1 MHRFPRI
8 GQVYIWLIILGGALI
23 TILLLPTA
31 VLWPPQTW
39 LLYLIFLLA
48 ATMADI
54 RPVHLTYRA
63 RVSIGDA
70 VCFAGWLLFG
80 VGFGGLV
87 AAASNILSNLL
98 LKHPWYRTGFNAGK
112 SVISVT
118 AAGLVYFGLAG
129 PTSNTS
135 LAEPQSVATFL
146 LAALVHVALDT
157 WLVALVIAFTRRRSP
172 WHVWFVNVMPVLPQS
187 VSIPLLGALAAELY
201 RASII
206 SVLLLAIPLIV
217 VHLSLQ
223 VSQELR
229 VQTKRAIEALADTI
243 DKRDPYTFDHSSRV
257 ARYAE
262 RIATAMRLP
271 DELIDQIAD
280 AARIHDLGKMGI
292 TNAILYKPDSLD
304 PKEREDFQR
313 HPVIG
318 AEIVGRFPLY
328 REGKEL
334 ILYHHEH
341 FDGSGYP
348 HGLAGDLIPIGARI
362 IAVADAFDAMTSDRP
377 YRKALAYK
385 EAIEELRRCAGTQFD
400 PKVIE
405 VFIQSISKDV
415 FQSIHTPTR
424 GGA

>member
-1 MHRFPRI
+1 M
-8 GQVYIWLIILGGALI
+8 I
-23 TILLLPTA
+23 TILLLSTA
-31 VLWPPQTW
+31 ALWPPQTW
-39 LLYLIFLLA
+39 LLCLVFSLA

-54 RPVHLTYRA
+54 RPVPLTYRA

-70 VCFAGWLLFG
+70 ICFAGLLLFG

-87 AAASNILSNLL
+87 AAAGNSLSNLY

-129 PTSNTS
+129 QDPAF
-135 LAEPQSVATFL
+135 LAEPQSVGAFL

-157 WLVALVIAFTRRRSP
+157 WLVALVIAFTRRRNP
-172 WHVWFVNVMPVLPQS
+172 WHVWFVNVTPVLPQS

-206 SVLLLAIPLIV
+206 SVFLLAVPLIV
-217 VHLSLQ
+217 VYLSLQ
-223 VSQELR
+223 ASQELR
-229 VQTKRAIEALADTI
+229 VQTRKAIEALADAI

-257 ARYAE
+257 AQYAE
-262 RIATAMRLP
+262 RVAIAMRLP
-271 DELIDQIAD
+271 DELIDQITD

-304 PKEREDFQR
+304 SKEREDFQR

-328 REGKEL
+328 REGREL
-334 ILYHHEH
+334 VMYHHEH
-341 FDGSGYP
+341 YDGGGYP
-348 HGLAGDLIPIGARI
+348 CGLAGDQIPIGARI

-377 YRKALAYK
+377 YRNALSYK

-400 PKVIE
+400 PKVVE
-405 VFIQSISKDV
+405 TFIQSISKDV
-415 FQSIHTPTR
+415 FQSIHSTTEE
-424 GGA
+424 GA